1 MVLEKMANL
10 GLQYFMF
17 LVEVELE
24 LAIIKRTG
32 KKVVVIAHCVLG
44 RVAMAS
50 ALVNDIYAWII
61 LSIAIALDE
70 KDTLTMAT
78 FGVLGLGVSFV
89 LLCIFV
95 IRPAINWVIKRT
107 PEGENFNEVYVS
119 LILTGVMIC
128 GFTTDV
134 IGTHSIFEDL
144 FVSGLLLPVVF
155 AISGLRTDIGTIH
168 QKGNHAGIMACVAQV
183 GVTLLAFYYQ
193 MSFHEGIA
201 LGLLMN
207 TKGPIEII
215 VLNVGRDQKE
225 NCKKA
230 QTHPILTDV
239 EMLLSTVSNQQST
252 IVFPKL
258 KLP

>member
-10 GLQYFMF
+10 GLQYFVF
-17 LVEVELE
+17 LVEAELE
-24 LAIIKRTG
+24 LAVIKRTG
-32 KKVVVIAHCVLG
+32 KKVVVIAHCVLARILAELKLLNTVLG

-50 ALVNDIYAWII
+50 ALVNDMCAWII
-61 LSIAIALDE
+61 LSITIDLDE

-134 IGTHSIFEDL
+134 IGTHSIFED
-144 FVSGLLLPVVF
+144 FVSGLLLPVFF
-155 AISGLRTDIGTIH
+155 AISGLRINIGTIH
-168 QKGNHAGIMACVAQV
+168 QK
-183 GVTLLAFYYQ
+183 
-193 MSFHEGIA
+193 GIA

-207 TKGPIEII
+207 T
-215 VLNVGRDQKE
+215 
-225 NCKKA
+225 
-230 QTHPILTDV
+230 
-239 EMLLSTVSNQQST
+239 
-252 IVFPKL
+252 
-258 KLP
+258 

>member
-24 LAIIKRTG
+24 LAVIKRT
-32 KKVVVIAHCVLG
+32 VLG

-50 ALVNDIYAWII
+50 ALVNDMCAWII

-134 IGTHSIFEDL
+134 IGTHSIFED
-144 FVSGLLLPVVF
+144 FVSGLLLLVFF

-168 QKGNHAGIMACVAQV
+168 QKGNHARIMACVAQV

-215 VLNVGRDQKE
+215 VLNVGRDQK
-225 NCKKA
+225 
-230 QTHPILTDV
+230 
-239 EMLLSTVSNQQST
+239 
-252 IVFPKL
+252 
-258 KLP
+258 